1 MGVRVAIFAPILGVW
16 VFSKW
21 REDGVDGLLFAPPK
35 PIHIIGLFLFAGFL
49 LILFLETEIRKIL
62 ERHLFAW
69 FGCPVLFLTIYL
81 FGQGYRS
88 SFLLAIATLSQVFLI
103 MPYLNLHTPLLL
115 TLARSIN
122 CFAVGGAIGFLLIIA
137 LWLMGSRMG
146 VEVYGGE

>member
-1 MGVRVAIFAPILGVW
+1 
-16 VFSKW
+16 
-21 REDGVDGLLFAPPK
+21 
-35 PIHIIGLFLFAGFL
+35 
-49 LILFLETEIRKIL
+49 
-62 ERHLFAW
+62 
-69 FGCPVLFLTIYL
+69 
-81 FGQGYRS
+81 
-88 SFLLAIATLSQVFLI
+88 